1 MTSEDGQNDS
11 NDEQKTQGSDS
22 DAIQAAAD
30 LFGMPGDEET
40 ATAKIEAGGQI
51 EAEEQIKAEEPVEAK
66 EQASDAQPAVTST
79 IGMNRGANP
88 VAPKPQAP
96 PVPEKTAAE
105 LRAEKKAAEKAEKE
119 KEEEVRP
126 VLPELEPHRAALP
139 WYVVHTYSGFEMRV
153 KASLEERVRTRNL
166 TDKFGNIVV
175 PQETVVELVRGQ
187 KKTSTKKFFPG
198 YILVQMH
205 LDDETWH
212 LVKDTPKVT
221 EFVGDSRNP
230 SPLTKEEVA
239 SLIQQMEGGGQ
250 RPRSK
255 VQYEVGDAIKVI
267 DGPFAEFN
275 GTVDDVKP
283 DKGKLRVLIS
293 IFGRNTPVE
302 LDFVQV
308 EKV

>member
-1 MTSEDGQNDS
+1 MVSEDGQNDGPEDQFDDAVDS
-11 NDEQKTQGSDS
+11 PEDES
-22 DAIQAAAD
+22 IVEAAAE
-30 LFGMPGDEET
+30 DEIVES
-40 ATAKIEAGGQI
+40 EAGGSVDAPAEDSVL
-51 EAEEQIKAEEPVEAK
+51 EAE
-66 EQASDAQPAVTST
+66 PAAAAVSESK
-79 IGMNRGANP
+79 IGMNRSSS
-88 VAPKPQAP
+88 PQPQKP
-96 PVPEKTAAE
+96 PVSLPPEKTAAE
-105 LRAEKKAAEKAEKE
+105 LKAEKKAADKAERE
-119 KEEEVRP
+119 KEDEHKP
-126 VLPELEPHRAALP
+126 VLPELDPHRASLP

-153 KASLEERVRTRNL
+153 KASLEERIRTRNL

-198 YILVQMH
+198 YILVQMF

-239 SLIQQMEGGGQ
+239 SLILQMEGGGQ

-255 VQYEVGDAIKVI
+255 VQYEVGDAIKVV